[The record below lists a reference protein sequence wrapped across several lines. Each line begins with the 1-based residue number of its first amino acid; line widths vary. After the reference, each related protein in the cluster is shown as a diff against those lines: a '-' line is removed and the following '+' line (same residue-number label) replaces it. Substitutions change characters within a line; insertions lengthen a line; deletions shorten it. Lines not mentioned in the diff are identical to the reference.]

1 MKPAPPAT
9 KTLRILKFY
18 SRRLTTLKFKVLKKV
33 LIVGR
38 VNVGKST
45 LFNRLVRKPLMITS
59 DVPGTTRDVVYKPV
73 EWKGKTFLLGDSG
86 GAGAGDKLANYVW
99 DKVIRGIK
107 EADLILLMVD
117 AKVGI
122 QPLDEELARVIKKS
136 GKNAIVVI
144 NKIDAER
151 KGVGSIEEFYKLG
164 FEDVVPIS
172 AAHGWGVGELLDL
185 IVEKLPSEE
194 EKVGKKKRD
203 KVRVAILGRPNAG
216 KSSILNYLAGKE
228 IALVSPTPGT
238 TRDAVDVE
246 LEDMIIVDTAGI
258 TGKFKDDLSYYAFVR
273 SKRSLRYADVGLVVI
288 DASVGVHHLD
298 KKIIKLV
305 VDEGRGLV
313 IAINKIDLLSPK
325 QRKEL
330 FAQVTNELEMVDWA
344 PKVPVSALTGEG
356 MDYLRSVLK
365 GARGGLFK
373 RISKR
378 DAKELIEELMSANLP
393 PAKIYSF
400 YQARNLP
407 PTFTIESSGPIPDFY
422 LRYIE
427 KALRERWG
435 FFAAPIKFEVKIRSK
450 I

>member
-1 MKPAPPAT
+1 M
-9 KTLRILKFY
+9 R
-18 SRRLTTLKFKVLKKV
+18 KV

-45 LFNRLVRKPLMITS
+45 LFNRLIGKPLMITS

-73 EWKGKTFLLGDSG
+73 EWKGRVFLLADSG

-99 DKVIRGIK
+99 EKILKEIK

-117 AKVGI
+117 VKAGI
-122 QPLDEELARVIKKS
+122 QPLDEELARIIKRA
-136 GKNAIVVI
+136 GKKAIVVI
-144 NKIDAER
+144 NKIDAGR
-151 KGVGSIEEFYKLG
+151 KGVGTPEEFYKLG
-164 FEDVVPIS
+164 FPDIVPIS

-185 IVEKLPSEE
+185 IVESLPPDADEIP
-194 EKVGKKKRD
+194 KGKRD

-216 KSSILNYLAGKE
+216 KSSILNYFAGKE
-228 IALVSPTPGT
+228 IALVSPTAGT

-246 LEDMIIVDTAGI
+246 LEDMIVVDTAGI
-258 TGKFKDDLSYYAFVR
+258 TRKFKDDLSYYAFVR
-273 SKRSLRYADVGLVVI
+273 SRRSLRFAEVGLVVL
-288 DASVGVHHLD
+288 DAEVGIHKLD

-313 IAINKIDLLSPK
+313 IAINKIDLLSAK
-325 QRKEL
+325 QKKEL
-330 FAQVTNELEMVDWA
+330 FAQVVNELAMVDWA

-373 RISKR
+373 RISKK
-378 DAKELIEELMSANLP
+378 DAKGLIEELITANLP
-393 PAKIYSF
+393 PARIYSF
-400 YQARNLP
+400 YQSKNLP
-407 PTFTIESSGPIPDFY
+407 PTFVIESSGPIPDFY

-435 FFAAPIKFEVKIRSK
+435 FFAAPIKFEVRIRSLR
-450 I
+450 

>member
-1 MKPAPPAT
+1 MV
-9 KTLRILKFY
+9 LR
-18 SRRLTTLKFKVLKKV
+18 KV

-45 LFNRLVRKPLMITS
+45 LFNRLIGKPLMITS

-73 EWKGKTFLLGDSG
+73 EWKGRVFLLADSG

-99 DKVIRGIK
+99 EKILKEIK

-117 AKVGI
+117 VKAGI
-122 QPLDEELARVIKKS
+122 QPLDEELARIIKRA
-136 GKNAIVVI
+136 GKKAIVVI
-144 NKIDAER
+144 NKIDAGR
-151 KGVGSIEEFYKLG
+151 KGVGTPEEFYKLG
-164 FEDVVPIS
+164 FPDIVPIS

-185 IVEKLPSEE
+185 IVESLPPDADEIP
-194 EKVGKKKRD
+194 KGKRD

-216 KSSILNYLAGKE
+216 KSSILNYFAGKE
-228 IALVSPTPGT
+228 IALVSPTAGT

-246 LEDMIIVDTAGI
+246 LEDMIVVDTAGI
-258 TGKFKDDLSYYAFVR
+258 TRKFKDDLSYYAFVR
-273 SKRSLRYADVGLVVI
+273 SRRSLRFAEVGLVVL
-288 DASVGVHHLD
+288 DAEVGIHKLD

-313 IAINKIDLLSPK
+313 IAINKIDLLSAK
-325 QRKEL
+325 QKKEL
-330 FAQVTNELEMVDWA
+330 FAQVVNELAMVDWA

-373 RISKR
+373 RISKK
-378 DAKELIEELMSANLP
+378 DAKGLIEELITANLP
-393 PAKIYSF
+393 PARIYSF
-400 YQARNLP
+400 YQSKNLP
-407 PTFTIESSGPIPDFY
+407 PTFVIESSGPIPDFY

-435 FFAAPIKFEVKIRSK
+435 FFAAPIKFEVRIRSLR
-450 I
+450 

>member
-1 MKPAPPAT
+1 MQFYGGYLAT
-9 KTLRILKFY
+9 LEFRD
-18 SRRLTTLKFKVLKKV
+18 LKKV

-45 LFNRLVRKPLMITS
+45 LFNRLIRKPLMITS
-59 DVPGTTRDVVYKPV
+59 DIPGTTRDVVYKPV
-73 EWKGKTFLLGDSG
+73 EWKDRVFLLGDSG
-86 GAGAGDKLANYVW
+86 GAGAGDKVANYVW
-99 DKVIRGIK
+99 DRVIREIR

-122 QPLDEELARVIKKS
+122 QPLDEELARIIKRA

-144 NKIDAER
+144 NKVDAKR
-151 KGVGSIEEFYKLG
+151 KGVGSIEEFYRLG
-164 FEDVVPIS
+164 FEDIIPIS
-172 AAHGWGVGELLDL
+172 AAHGWGVGELLDM
-185 IVEKLPSEE
+185 IVEKLPMDEE
-194 EKVGKKKRD
+194 RKDKKKKD

-216 KSSILNYLAGKE
+216 KSSILNYFAGKE
-228 IALVSPTPGT
+228 IALVSPSAGT
-238 TRDAVDVE
+238 TRDAVEAE

-258 TGKFKDDLSYYAFVR
+258 TRKFKDDLSYYAFVR
-273 SKRSLRYADVGLVVI
+273 SRRSLRYAEVGLVVI
-288 DASVGVHHLD
+288 DAEVGVHHLD

-305 VDEGRGLV
+305 LDEGRGLV
-313 IAINKIDLLSPK
+313 IAINKIDLLTSK
-325 QRKEL
+325 KRKEL
-330 FAQVTNELEMVDWA
+330 FAQVSGELEMVDWA

-373 RISKR
+373 RISKK
-378 DAKELIEELMSANLP
+378 DAKELIEELMAANLP

-400 YQARNLP
+400 YQSRNLP

-450 I
+450 A

>member
-1 MKPAPPAT
+1 MV
-9 KTLRILKFY
+9 LR
-18 SRRLTTLKFKVLKKV
+18 KV

-45 LFNRLVRKPLMITS
+45 LFNRLIGKPLMITS

-73 EWKGKTFLLGDSG
+73 EWKGRVFLLADSG

-99 DKVIRGIK
+99 EKILKEIK

-117 AKVGI
+117 VKAGI
-122 QPLDEELARVIKKS
+122 QPLDEELARIIKRA
-136 GKNAIVVI
+136 GKKAIVVI
-144 NKIDAER
+144 NKIDAGR
-151 KGVGSIEEFYKLG
+151 KGVGTPEEFYKLG
-164 FEDVVPIS
+164 FPDIVPIS

-185 IVEKLPSEE
+185 IVESLPPDADEIP
-194 EKVGKKKRD
+194 KGKRD

-216 KSSILNYLAGKE
+216 KSSILNYFAGKE
-228 IALVSPTPGT
+228 IALVSPTAGT

-246 LEDMIIVDTAGI
+246 LEDMIVVDTAGI
-258 TGKFKDDLSYYAFVR
+258 TRKFKDDLSYYAFVR
-273 SKRSLRYADVGLVVI
+273 SRRSLRFAEVGLVVL
-288 DASVGVHHLD
+288 DAEVGIHKLD

-313 IAINKIDLLSPK
+313 IAINKIDLLSAK
-325 QRKEL
+325 QKKEL
-330 FAQVTNELEMVDWA
+330 FAQVVNELAMVDWA

-373 RISKR
+373 RISKK
-378 DAKELIEELMSANLP
+378 DAKGLIEELITANLP
-393 PAKIYSF
+393 PARIYSF
-400 YQARNLP
+400 YQSKNLP
-407 PTFTIESSGPIPDFY
+407 PTFVIESSGPIPDFY

-435 FFAAPIKFEVKIRSK
+435 FFASPIKFEVKIRSLK
-450 I
+450 

>member
-1 MKPAPPAT
+1 M
-9 KTLRILKFY
+9 R
-18 SRRLTTLKFKVLKKV
+18 KV

-45 LFNRLVRKPLMITS
+45 LFNRLIGKPLMITS

-73 EWKGKTFLLGDSG
+73 EWKGRVFLLADSG

-99 DKVIRGIK
+99 EKILKEIK

-117 AKVGI
+117 VKAGI
-122 QPLDEELARVIKKS
+122 QPLDEELARIIKRA
-136 GKNAIVVI
+136 GKKAIVVI
-144 NKIDAER
+144 NKIDAGR
-151 KGVGSIEEFYKLG
+151 KGVGTPEEFYKLG
-164 FEDVVPIS
+164 FPDIVPIS

-185 IVEKLPSEE
+185 IVESLPPDADEIP
-194 EKVGKKKRD
+194 KGKRD

-216 KSSILNYLAGKE
+216 KSSILNYFAGKE
-228 IALVSPTPGT
+228 IALVSPTAGT

-246 LEDMIIVDTAGI
+246 LEDMIVVDTAGI
-258 TGKFKDDLSYYAFVR
+258 TRKFKDDLSYYAFVR
-273 SKRSLRYADVGLVVI
+273 SRRSLRFAEVGLVVL
-288 DASVGVHHLD
+288 DAEVGIHKLD

-313 IAINKIDLLSPK
+313 IAINKIDLLSAK
-325 QRKEL
+325 QKKEL
-330 FAQVTNELEMVDWA
+330 FAQVVNELAMVDWA

-373 RISKR
+373 RISKK
-378 DAKELIEELMSANLP
+378 DAKGLIEELITANLP
-393 PAKIYSF
+393 PARIYSF
-400 YQARNLP
+400 YQSKNLP
-407 PTFTIESSGPIPDFY
+407 PTFVIESSGPIPDFY

-435 FFAAPIKFEVKIRSK
+435 FFASPIKFEVKIRSLK
-450 I
+450 

>member
-1 MKPAPPAT
+1 M
-9 KTLRILKFY
+9 R
-18 SRRLTTLKFKVLKKV
+18 KV

-45 LFNRLVRKPLMITS
+45 LFNRLIGKPLMITS

-73 EWKGKTFLLGDSG
+73 EWKGRVFLLADSG

-99 DKVIRGIK
+99 EKILKEIK

-117 AKVGI
+117 VKAGI
-122 QPLDEELARVIKKS
+122 QPLDEELARIIKRA
-136 GKNAIVVI
+136 GKKAIVVI
-144 NKIDAER
+144 NKIDAGR
-151 KGVGSIEEFYKLG
+151 KGVGTPEEFYKLG
-164 FEDVVPIS
+164 FPDIVPIS
-172 AAHGWGVGELLDL
+172 AAHGWGVGGVLDL
-185 IVEKLPSEE
+185 IVESLPPDADEIP
-194 EKVGKKKRD
+194 KGKRD

-216 KSSILNYLAGKE
+216 KSSILNYFAGKE
-228 IALVSPTPGT
+228 IALVSPTAGT

-246 LEDMIIVDTAGI
+246 LEDMIVVDTAGI
-258 TGKFKDDLSYYAFVR
+258 TRKFKDDLSYYAFVR
-273 SKRSLRYADVGLVVI
+273 SRRSLRFAEVGLVVL
-288 DASVGVHHLD
+288 DAEVGIHKLD

-313 IAINKIDLLSPK
+313 IAINKIDLLSAK
-325 QRKEL
+325 QKKEL
-330 FAQVTNELEMVDWA
+330 FAQVVNELAMVDWA

-373 RISKR
+373 RISKK
-378 DAKELIEELMSANLP
+378 DAKGLIEELITANLP
-393 PAKIYSF
+393 PARIYSF
-400 YQARNLP
+400 YQSKNLP
-407 PTFTIESSGPIPDFY
+407 PTFVIESSGPIPDFY

-435 FFAAPIKFEVKIRSK
+435 FFASPIKFEVKIRSLK
-450 I
+450 

>member
-1 MKPAPPAT
+1 M
-9 KTLRILKFY
+9 R
-18 SRRLTTLKFKVLKKV
+18 KV

-45 LFNRLVRKPLMITS
+45 LFNRLIGKPLMITS

-73 EWKGKTFLLGDSG
+73 EWKGRVFLLADSG

-99 DKVIRGIK
+99 EKILKEIK

-117 AKVGI
+117 VKAGI
-122 QPLDEELARVIKKS
+122 QPLDEELARIIKRA
-136 GKNAIVVI
+136 GKKAIVVI
-144 NKIDAER
+144 NKIDAGR
-151 KGVGSIEEFYKLG
+151 KGVGTPEEFYKLG
-164 FEDVVPIS
+164 FPDIVPIS

-185 IVEKLPSEE
+185 IVESLPPDADEIP
-194 EKVGKKKRD
+194 KGKRD

-216 KSSILNYLAGKE
+216 KSSILNYFAGKE
-228 IALVSPTPGT
+228 IALVSPTAGT

-246 LEDMIIVDTAGI
+246 LEDMIVVDTAGI
-258 TGKFKDDLSYYAFVR
+258 TRKFKDDLSYYAFVR
-273 SKRSLRYADVGLVVI
+273 SRRSLRFAEVGLVVL
-288 DASVGVHHLD
+288 DAEVGIHKLD

-313 IAINKIDLLSPK
+313 IAINKIDLLSTK
-325 QRKEL
+325 QKKEL
-330 FAQVTNELEMVDWA
+330 FAQVVNELAMVDWA

-373 RISKR
+373 RISKK
-378 DAKELIEELMSANLP
+378 DAKGLIEELITANLP

-400 YQARNLP
+400 YQLKNLP
-407 PTFTIESSGPIPDFY
+407 PTFVIESSGPIPDFY

-435 FFAAPIKFEVKIRSK
+435 FFAAPIKFEVRIRSLR
-450 I
+450 